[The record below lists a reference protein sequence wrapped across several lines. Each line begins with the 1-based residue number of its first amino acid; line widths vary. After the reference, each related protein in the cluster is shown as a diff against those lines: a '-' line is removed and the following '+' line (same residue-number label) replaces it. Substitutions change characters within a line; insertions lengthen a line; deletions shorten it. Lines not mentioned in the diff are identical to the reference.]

1 MTHNSVH
8 LKAWRTAVG
17 WAMRAALGTEPP
29 TEGEVWMKLHF
40 VVQPRRQGDA
50 PDLDKLVRAVL
61 DALTGIAYLD
71 DKQVV
76 AINARRTLL
85 GPDALASD
93 REGVTI
99 ELEPR

>member
-1 MTHNSVH
+1 
-8 LKAWRTAVG
+8 
-17 WAMRAALGTEPP
+17 
-29 TEGEVWMKLHF
+29 MKLHF

>member
-1 MTHNSVH
+1 MTHDNVH
-8 LKAWRTAVG
+8 LRAWRQAVG
-17 WAMRAALGTEPP
+17 WAVRAALHAP
-29 TEGEVWMKLHF
+29 TDAEVWMKLHF

-99 ELEPR
+99 ELEPTA